1 MSGEERRQ
9 AIIDILLHNKQPI
22 SGTDLAKRFEVS
34 RQVIVQDIALIR
46 AKKINIYSTH
56 KGYVIDDDVECQRV
70 FKVCHGDDDVKK
82 ELELI
87 VDMGGRVKDVFI
99 YHKVYNLVKA
109 EMKINSRRDVEKYME
124 DLKKGKSTFL
134 KNVTGGY
141 HYHTVTA
148 DSEEILDL
156 IQEKLGE
163 AGFLAE
169 LKEYEP
175 VDFWKKS

>member
-9 AIIDILLHNKQPI
+9 AIVDSLLDSKEPI
-22 SGTDLAKRFEVS
+22 SGTELAKRFDVS

-46 AKKINIYSTH
+46 ANKINIYSTH
-56 KGYVIDDDVECQRV
+56 KGYVIEEKSEFERV
-70 FKVCHGDDDVKK
+70 FKVCHGDDEVKQ
-82 ELELI
+82 ELDLI

-109 EMKINSRRDVEKYME
+109 DMRINSRRDVEKYMD
-124 DLKKGKSTFL
+124 DLKNGKSTFL

-141 HYHTVTA
+141 HYHTVVA

-156 IQEKLGE
+156 IQEELSK
-163 AGFLAE
+163 AGFLAR
-169 LKEYEP
+169 LKDYEP
-175 VDFWKKS
+175 VDFWKK